1 MKTNKNNIVRD
12 DLYWMSKALKLAKKA
27 ELQDE
32 VPVGAVLVVN
42 DQPIAWAF
50 NKKEQWHSP
59 LGHAELMTLQKASQ
73 KLKKWRLSDAT
84 LYVTLE
90 PCVMCAGALIQAR
103 IKRLVYGTKD
113 PKGGAIH
120 SLFEIGTDARLNHR
134 LEITEGIL
142 QKECSEILSN
152 FFKRKRKVAKP

>member
-1 MKTNKNNIVRD
+1 MSHKD
-12 DLYWMSKALKLAKKA
+12 EFWMSKALKLAKKA

-32 VPVGAVLVVN
+32 VPVGAILVID
-42 DQPIAWAF
+42 DQAISWGF

-59 LGHAELMTLQKASQ
+59 LGHAELITLQKASQ

-103 IKRLVYGTKD
+103 IHRLVYGTQD
-113 PKGGAIH
+113 PKGGAIS
-120 SLFEIGTDARLNHR
+120 SLFEIGTDKRLNHQI
-134 LEITEGIL
+134 EITNGVL
-142 QKECSEILSN
+142 QKECSQILTN
-152 FFKRKRKVAKP
+152 FFKKKRQK